1 MEAWQFITI
10 CGIIFVL
17 LELFVPSMFFLN
29 FAVAAFLT
37 AVVSLYIAKTIW
49 LVVIFCILSF
59 ISFIFLRPLIAKKSD
74 KEFETGI
81 NDKYIGKTATVT
93 EEVSSNSGSISLYD
107 ERWTARTEDG
117 SVIPVG
123 EEVKI
128 IKNDSLIMYVKKN

>member
-93 EEVSSNSGSISLYD
+93 EEISSNSGSISLYD

-128 IKNDSLIMYVKKN
+128 IKNDSLIMFVEKI